1 MISPVTKFG
10 STLDGVFGTQGVGN
24 AGALRPSSP
33 AAVQP
38 DFAQTL
44 AQVANEGVQTLR
56 QAEFTSLQSIRGKA
70 SVQEVVDAV
79 MAAEQTLQT
88 AIAVRDKMVSAY
100 QELTRMAI

>member
-1 MISPVTKFG
+1 MLGPVAKFG
-10 STLDGVFGTQGVGN
+10 ATLDGVFGTQGVGQS
-24 AGALRPSSP
+24 GALRRLAP
-33 AAVQP
+33 AAAQP

-44 AQVANEGVQTLR
+44 AEVANEGVQTLR

-70 SVQEVVDAV
+70 SVQEVVEAV